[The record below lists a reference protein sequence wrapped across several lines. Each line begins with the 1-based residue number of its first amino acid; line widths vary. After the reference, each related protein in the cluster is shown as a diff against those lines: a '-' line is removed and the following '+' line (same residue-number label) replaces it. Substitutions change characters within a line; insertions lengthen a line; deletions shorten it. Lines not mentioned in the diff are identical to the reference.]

1 MRLPKYTDDEVKFF
15 HPVFEYS
22 FKPIITN
29 NKFFSNY
36 ELVHHRKIKNGT
48 IPDYIFQNKKN
59 PSPYK
64 KYLSFNDI
72 PNQTRTFESKINEY
86 IYRWQEYAKINKI
99 I

>member
-59 PSPYK
+59 RNSVLICEIK
-64 KYLSFNDI
+64 
-72 PNQTRTFESKINEY
+72 RTKSV
-86 IYRWQEYAKINKI
+86 
-99 I
+99 